1 MIAAPKSGSGKTM
14 ITCALLQL
22 LKDSGKNVLSY
33 KCGPDYIDPMFHK
46 KVLGVP
52 SKNLDTFFTDEKT
65 TVQLFLDERTDG
77 DFAVLEGVMG
87 LYDGLG
93 GIYEQGSSYHLAN
106 VTQTPIILVVDAK
119 GMGKSVLAL
128 IAGFLQYDTQHLIKG
143 VLFNRMSKGY
153 YDIIKPLIEK
163 ELSVKVVGYFP
174 EQKDIGLSSRHLG
187 LVMPDELSDI
197 KKQLNKTAD
206 RLKKTIDMDLFINIA
221 EDADE
226 IGAISRK
233 NMYKVACEEL
243 CENGSCEAEK
253 KKAANSCIVELS
265 DRTTYCL
272 SAEKLDA
279 VFQAG
284 LKACGYIED
293 QEIKKIAWNS
303 DMCCAR

>member
-1 MIAAPKSGSGKTM
+1 M

-46 KVLGVP
+46 RCLAYHPKSRYV
-52 SKNLDTFFTDEKT
+52 FTDEKT
-65 TVQLFLDERTDG
+65 TVQLFLDERADG

-93 GIYEQGSSYHLAN
+93 GIYEQGSSYHLAK

-128 IAGFLQYDTQHLIKG
+128 IAGFLQYDTHHLIKG
-143 VLFNRMSKGY
+143 VLLNRMSKGY

-197 KKQLNKTAD
+197 K
-206 RLKKTIDMDLFINIA
+206 
-221 EDADE
+221 
-226 IGAISRK
+226 
-233 NMYKVACEEL
+233 
-243 CENGSCEAEK
+243 
-253 KKAANSCIVELS
+253 NSS
-265 DRTTYCL
+265 M
-272 SAEKLDA
+272 KLPTD
-279 VFQAG
+279 
-284 LKACGYIED
+284 
-293 QEIKKIAWNS
+293 
-303 DMCCAR
+303 

>member
-1 MIAAPKSGSGKTM
+1 METICEIKEIMSAYDVKNEDIVQLQVSRSKQIGHYHLMQAENRCGYVHLNFNLGFYATTRSKSSKADILKVYDEIKDEHMKINRFMIAAPKSGSGKTM

-65 TVQLFLDERTDG
+65 TVQLFLDERADG

-93 GIYEQGSSYHLAN
+93 GIYEQGSSYHLAK

-128 IAGFLQYDTQHLIKG
+128 IAGFLQYDTHHLIKG
-143 VLFNRMSKGY
+143 VLLNRMSKGY

-163 ELSVKVVGYFP
+163 ELSIKVVGYFRNRRISGF
-174 EQKDIGLSSRHLG
+174 QADIWGLS
-187 LVMPDELSDI
+187 
-197 KKQLNKTAD
+197 
-206 RLKKTIDMDLFINIA
+206 
-221 EDADE
+221 
-226 IGAISRK
+226 
-233 NMYKVACEEL
+233 
-243 CENGSCEAEK
+243 
-253 KKAANSCIVELS
+253 
-265 DRTTYCL
+265 
-272 SAEKLDA
+272 
-279 VFQAG
+279 
-284 LKACGYIED
+284 CG
-293 QEIKKIAWNS
+293 
-303 DMCCAR
+303 